1 MEERRKI
8 SDKKLDKLLSGNES
22 YYLPTEEDQ
31 SRNVVFNDFAFHML
45 LSITAINRLISRL
58 IWKH

>member
-1 MEERRKI
+1 MNKKI
-8 SDKKLDKLLSGNES
+8 SDKKLDKLLSGNDS

-45 LSITAINRLISRL
+45 LSTAIYLKNYFFM
-58 IWKH
+58 KF